1 MVSRINAFITG
12 LILLVHGMAQPAW
25 AAGVMVD
32 QVLVSRQGDSA
43 TLEIYLECR
52 NRYID
57 SFPLTKSERV
67 QINLSRVDEC
77 GLSPIATPR
86 REVQR
91 PVGRELAFLK
101 ELEFVQSGQG
111 KQILMLHFDYPV
123 SITVQQ
129 RGDLSRLVV
138 NVDISDAPKS
148 GADASAP
155 IVPVASLPEPPVPES
170 QSNRAARA
178 EERARLQMARIP
190 PRLPA
195 SQTPFAINLESGL
208 QPINVQRFKA
218 GQLSGDVQL
227 YTTEVMVEGRTWYRL
242 RLGFFSTEEE
252 AEKALT
258 TLRADYPDG
267 WVVRVPANEQADA
280 ANNMVVA
287 AGADPADNSLEPL
300 PNQPAVA
307 ASVETQAA
315 GLTTERLTQLMGE
328 GRQALLTGAND
339 RAVQIYTKVL
349 RELENEFSQ
358 QAQEYLGLARE
369 RNGQNAHAVAEYRRY
384 LMIYPDGEDASRV
397 RQRLAGLT
405 TINEM
410 RAEPRMTTDTRPA
423 DVSRWDTYGG
433 FAQYYRRDT
442 SQFDDQDE
450 VVGQSSVLSDFD
462 LVTRRRGD
470 RFDFSSRS
478 TFGHLYD
485 LLSEGEG
492 PGSRSRIYY
501 MYADLVDSH
510 WNLSARLGRQSL
522 HGSGVLGR
530 FDGAQFG
537 WSFLPDA
544 RLNIVS
550 GYPVDSADDSVNTDR
565 FFYGLSTDF
574 TNILDL
580 FDLSLFYNTQ
590 EVDGIEDRQAVGS
603 ELRYFDEARSLIML
617 VDYDLSY
624 SEVNSFVTLG
634 NWAFPN
640 RMTLN
645 AMIDFRKSPLL
656 TTRNAL
662 IGQPVASIDELLLI
676 FREDEIRQ
684 LARDRTGE
692 MQTYSLGV
700 SAPLF
705 DRFQINADA
714 TMVNYDGTSASGGV
728 PAVPDA
734 DGNIY
739 YSMTLIGS
747 SLLMEQDT
755 SIFGFGYVDGDMV
768 STTTLTFDS
777 RYPVTRGMRI
787 NPRLRV
793 ARRDIGRTNSEQWI
807 ATPSLRMLYRFARRY
822 EVELELGGEWSNQ
835 KTDTESFDYN
845 SYFIYGGYRANF

>member
-1 MVSRINAFITG
+1 
-12 LILLVHGMAQPAW
+12 MAQGVTKPAETQ
-25 AAGVMVD
+25 ALYAV
-32 QVLVSRQGDSA
+32 
-43 TLEIYLECR
+43 
-52 NRYID
+52 
-57 SFPLTKSERV
+57 
-67 QINLSRVDEC
+67 
-77 GLSPIATPR
+77 
-86 REVQR
+86 
-91 PVGRELAFLK
+91 
-101 ELEFVQSGQG
+101 
-111 KQILMLHFDYPV
+111 
-123 SITVQQ
+123 
-129 RGDLSRLVV
+129 
-138 NVDISDAPKS
+138 
-148 GADASAP
+148 
-155 IVPVASLPEPPVPES
+155 
-170 QSNRAARA
+170 
-178 EERARLQMARIP
+178 
-190 PRLPA
+190 
-195 SQTPFAINLESGL
+195 NLESAL
-208 QPINVQRFKA
+208 QPINAPRFKA
-218 GQLSGDVQL
+218 GQVPDDVQL
-227 YTTEVMVEGRTWYRL
+227 YGTEVVVDGRTWHRL
-242 RLGFFSTEEE
+242 RLGFFATEEQAE
-252 AEKALT
+252 AALT
-258 TLRADYPDG
+258 ILRPDYPDA
-267 WVVRVPANEQADA
+267 WVVHVSAKEKNAA
-280 ANNMVVA
+280 ANSTVVA
-287 AGADPADNSLEPL
+287 VGPEENSSSIESSPGEPAFDTSTEGK
-300 PNQPAVA
+300 
-307 ASVETQAA
+307 TA
-315 GLTTERLTQLMGE
+315 GLTTEQLVQLMDQ
-328 GRQALLTGAND
+328 GRQALLTDAND

-349 RELENEFSQ
+349 RDQENEYSR

-384 LMIYPDGEDASRV
+384 LMLYPDGEDAARV

-405 TINEM
+405 TINEI
-410 RAEPRMTTDTRPA
+410 RAEPRGTDPRRVN
-423 DVSRWDTYGG
+423 VSRWDIYGG
-433 FAQYYRRDT
+433 FAQYYRRDV

-485 LLSEGEG
+485 LLSQDEG

-510 WNLSARLGRQSL
+510 WNVSARLGRQSL

-537 WSFLPDA
+537 WSFRPDV
-544 RLNIVS
+544 RLNVVT
-550 GYPVDSADDSVNTDR
+550 GYPVDSADDSLNTDR

-574 TNILDL
+574 MNVLEL

-603 ELRYFDEARSLIML
+603 ELRYFDDARSLIML

-634 NWAFPN
+634 NWVFPN

-662 IGQPVASIDELLLI
+662 IGQSVSSIDELLLI
-676 FREDEIRQ
+676 FREDEIRE
-684 LARDRTGE
+684 LARDRTGDI
-692 MQTYSLGV
+692 QTYSLGL

-714 TMVNYDGTSASGGV
+714 TMVNYDGTPASGGV
-728 PAVPDA
+728 PAIPDA
-734 DGNIY
+734 DGNVY

-755 SIFGFGYVDGDMV
+755 SIFGLGYVDGGMV
-768 STTTLTFDS
+768 STTTVTIDT

-787 NPRLRV
+787 NPRFRV
-793 ARRDIGRTNSEQWI
+793 SRRDIDRTDSEQWI

-822 EVELELGGEWSNQ
+822 EIELEFGGEWSSQ

-845 SYFIYGGYRANF
+845 SYFIYAGYRTNF

>member
-1 MVSRINAFITG
+1 MGSRIPTAISG
-12 LILLVHGMAQPAW
+12 LILLVHGIVQPVQAT
-25 AAGVMVD
+25 GTMVD
-32 QVLVSRQGDSA
+32 QVLISRQGDSA
-43 TLEIYLECR
+43 TLEIQLECR

-67 QINLSRVDEC
+67 QINLLRVDEC
-77 GLSPIATPR
+77 GLSPISTPR
-86 REVQR
+86 REIQR
-91 PVGRELAFLK
+91 PVGRELAALK
-101 ELEFVQSGQG
+101 ELEFVQSGRD
-111 KQILMLHFDYPV
+111 KQILMLHFDHPV
-123 SITVQQ
+123 NVIVQQ
-129 RGDLSRLVV
+129 RGDLSRLVI
-138 NVDISDAPKS
+138 NVDISDAPTS
-148 GADASAP
+148 RPDAPSP
-155 IVPVASLPEPPVPES
+155 VVPVLTLPEAPGPEP
-170 QSNRAARA
+170 QSDRIARA
-178 EERARLQMARIP
+178 EERARLQMTQV
-190 PRLPA
+190 PA
-195 SQTPFAINLESGL
+195 KPSESQTPYVINLESAL
-208 QPINVQRFKA
+208 QPIDADRFQA
-218 GQLSGDVQL
+218 DQMIGGMQL
-227 YTTEVMVEGRTWYRL
+227 YGSEVIVDGRTWYRL
-242 RLGFFSTEEE
+242 RLGFFATEEE
-252 AEKALT
+252 AEAALA
-258 TLRADYPDG
+258 TLRADYPDA
-267 WVVRVPANEQADA
+267 WVVRVSANEKEA
-280 ANNMVVA
+280 AAINTVVA
-287 AGADPADNSLEPL
+287 AGAVPTGNSIETSAG
-300 PNQPAVA
+300 QPAVDE
-307 ASVETQAA
+307 SVAGLAA
-315 GLTTERLTQLMGE
+315 GLTTEQLTQLMDD
-328 GRQALLTGAND
+328 GRQAILTSDND

-349 RELENEFSQ
+349 REPENEFSR

-369 RNGQNAHAVAEYRRY
+369 RKGQNAHAVAEYRRY
-384 LMIYPDGEDASRV
+384 LMLYPDGGDAARV

-410 RAEPRMTTDTRPA
+410 RADVRVTDMRRE
-423 DVSRWDTYGG
+423 DVSPWDIYGG

-442 SQFDDQDE
+442 SQFGDQDE

-478 TFGHLYD
+478 TIGHLYD

-492 PGSRSRIYY
+492 PGSRSRVYY
-501 MYADLVDSH
+501 MYADLVDNQ

-522 HGSGVLGR
+522 PSSGVLGR

-544 RLNIVS
+544 RLNILT
-550 GYPVDSADDSVNTDR
+550 GYPVDSADDSINTDR

-574 TNILDL
+574 YSVLEL

-617 VDYDLSY
+617 VDYDLAY
-624 SEVNSFVTLG
+624 SEINSFVTLG

-662 IGQPVASIDELLLI
+662 IGQGVSSIDELLLI
-676 FREDEIRQ
+676 FREEEIRE
-684 LARDRTGE
+684 LARDRTGD

-714 TMVNYDGTSASGGV
+714 TMVNYDGTVASGGV
-728 PAVPDA
+728 PAVPDS

-755 SIFGFGYVDGDMV
+755 SIFGLGYVDGDMV
-768 STTTLTFDS
+768 STTTLTIDS
-777 RYPVTRGMRI
+777 RYRVTRGMRI
-787 NPRLRV
+787 NPRLRFS
-793 ARRDIGRTNSEQWI
+793 RRDIERTGSEQWI

-845 SYFIYGGYRANF
+845 SYFIYAGYRANF